1 MNAAT
6 ESTGTEGWTASTME
20 PVASL
25 MTGTKLFTGS
35 YGTFLNRLPLV
46 TKVLAII
53 NRVWPS
59 GAARAATWVPI
70 LPLAPGLLSTTTGW
84 PQCRVSSAPSARA
97 RISMPVP
104 GLYGTMMVIGRP
116 ATWAAAG
123 RRETATRRS
132 APTAVRNTW
141 LAATILFIASSCLA
155 GLFPS
160 LILRG
165 ASQPTVLVECVAM
178 LLSMKPVE
186 CHHGSRE

>member
-1 MNAAT
+1 
-6 ESTGTEGWTASTME
+6 
-20 PVASL
+20 
-25 MTGTKLFTGS
+25 MTGTNLVTGS

-59 GAARAATWVPI
+59 GAARAATWGPI
-70 LPLAPGLLSTTTGW
+70 LPLAAGLFVATTGGA
-84 PQCRVSSAPSARA
+84 PGRVSSAPSARA

-132 APTAVRNTW
+132 APAAVRNTL
-141 LAATILFIASSCLA
+141 LAATIRFIA
-155 GLFPS
+155 
-160 LILRG
+160 
-165 ASQPTVLVECVAM
+165 
-178 LLSMKPVE
+178 
-186 CHHGSRE
+186 